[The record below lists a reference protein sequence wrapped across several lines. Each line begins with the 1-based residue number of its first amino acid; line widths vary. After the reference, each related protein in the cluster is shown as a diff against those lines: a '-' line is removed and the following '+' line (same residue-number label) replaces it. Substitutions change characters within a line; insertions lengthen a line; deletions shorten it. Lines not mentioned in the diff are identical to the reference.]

1 MGGGGSL
8 IYLDNAA
15 TSMPKPTEVY
25 RAVYRAMLQCASV
38 GRSGHEPARLAAQE
52 AFACRAVASELFDAS
67 PDQVVFTMNTT
78 HGMNIAI
85 DTLVQPGDQVV
96 ISGFEHHAVTRPLY
110 QRKANVTVAGTR
122 LFDPADTL
130 TAFDQ
135 AITEE
140 TKAVIC
146 THVSNVFGYI
156 LPLEEIASL
165 CRDRCVPL
173 IVDAAQSAGVLPVS
187 MKQLGAAF
195 IAMPGHKGLYGP
207 QGTGI
212 LLCGMQPNPLM
223 QGGTGSQS
231 QLWQMPDYL
240 PDRVEVGTHNVPG
253 IAGLAQGLKFVQ
265 SVGLQA
271 ISRQEEKLAKYAMDQ
286 LLEIKGLEIFSGEK
300 QSGVIS
306 LRCETDCELAAYQL
320 AQMGIAVRA
329 GLHCAPLAHRSAGT
343 LQTGT
348 IRLSFSFFNKESD
361 VERLIF
367 GLRKI
372 MN

>member
-1 MGGGGSL
+1 M

-15 TSMPKPTEVY
+15 TSMPKPAGVY
-25 RAVYRAMLQCASV
+25 RAVSRAMRQCASV
-38 GRSGHEPARLAAQE
+38 GRSGHEPARLAAKE
-52 AFACRAVASELFDAS
+52 AFGCRALASALFDAL

-85 DTLVQPGDQVV
+85 SSLVQPGDRVV

-110 QRKANVTVAGTR
+110 HRRANVTVAGTR
-122 LFDPADTL
+122 LFDQADTL
-130 TAFDQ
+130 TAFDR

-146 THVSNVFGYI
+146 THVSNVFGYV
-156 LPLEEIASL
+156 LPLEDIASL
-165 CRDRCVPL
+165 CREREVPL
-173 IVDAAQSAGVLPVS
+173 IVDAAQSAGVLPIS

-207 QGTGI
+207 QGTGL
-212 LLCGMQPNPLM
+212 LLCGRQPEPLM

-231 QLWQMPDYL
+231 QLWQMPEFL

-265 SVGLQA
+265 DVGLDTIFA
-271 ISRQEEKLAKYAMDQ
+271 KEEKLTKLA
-286 LLEIKGLEIFSGEK
+286 LEQMREFKGLEVSSGEA

-306 LRCETDCELAAYQL
+306 FRGTVDCELAAHRL
-320 AQMGIAVRA
+320 AQIGVAVRA

-361 VERLIF
+361 VEELIF